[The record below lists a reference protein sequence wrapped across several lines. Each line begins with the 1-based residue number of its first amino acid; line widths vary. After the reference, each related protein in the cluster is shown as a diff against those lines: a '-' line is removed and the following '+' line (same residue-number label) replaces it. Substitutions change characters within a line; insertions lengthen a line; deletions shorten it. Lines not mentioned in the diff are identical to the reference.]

1 MSDYIPH
8 TAKVSNQYS
17 KRLNAWKELEWDAD
31 AAAEFDRWLLQIE
44 YDAWNEGHR
53 AGWTNK
59 EAVIN
64 GTGEF
69 TRNPYIK

>member
-1 MSDYIPH
+1 MEEEYSTKSWLLGNDSDCDTCGMSW
-8 TAKVSNQYS
+8 N
-17 KRLNAWKELEWDAD
+17 
-31 AAAEFDRWLLQIE
+31 AAEFDRWLLQIE